1 MIKTT
6 TAWWWCQTDLILETM
21 PRLSPGSI
29 RSNLQMLV
37 KKGNNEDVGDR
48 WRCSS
53 LSSDKY
59 KTQLCDRA
67 ILCESWWG
75 AGVMRKVG
83 KLGGNCCR
91 PRCQARTPDGRQN
104 PRCKARTEDL
114 AGMHSSALVGMN
126 GFLISHSISGE
137 KIDTPGEVMNPWGNN
152 RAPLDE

>member
-6 TAWWWCQTDLILETM
+6 AAWWWCQTDLILETM

-37 KKGNNEDVGDR
+37 KKGNNEDVDDR
-48 WRCSS
+48 WRCRCSS

-91 PRCQARTPDGRQN
+91 PRWKVRTPDARQEPQMQGRN
-104 PRCKARTEDL
+104 PRCRARTEDL

-126 GFLISHSISGE
+126 GFLKSYRISGE
-137 KIDTPGEVMNPWGNN
+137 K
-152 RAPLDE
+152 